1 MRDLL
6 VFAVYVLGYGALGS
20 ALGLAVA
27 AWMRH
32 PKQKLLKTFLFFAYL
47 TLLFSLSGFRF
58 GLRLLG
64 AWDGPGVA
72 VVFEILEWAAMASLI
87 YFLPATMNYILGRQ
101 WSAVRI
107 ARVSVAAAIYLGSGV
122 VSLAAASSTV
132 PKIMG
137 VLAFLLIV
145 FFVVA
150 DAASGLPMIRDEAT
164 RVSLFLLY
172 GVTFVFLPLAQVIPL
187 IVGGYN
193 RLLFLSTAIYHLIL
207 AICADVYLYRSLMYS
222 PDDEE
227 EEGKNFQASCE
238 DAGLTKREAEI
249 ALLISQG
256 YMYKEIGVLLDISPN
271 TVGSHVGT
279 IYRKTGTR
287 SKVGMVNAL
296 KNPPDRSASS

>member
-32 PKQKLLKTFLFFAYL
+32 PKRKLLKTFLFFAYL

-72 VVFEILEWAAMASLI
+72 VVFEVLEWAAMASLI

-101 WSAVRI
+101 WSSVRI
-107 ARVSVAAAIYLGSGV
+107 ARVSVAAVIYLGSGV
-122 VSLAAASSTV
+122 VSLAADSSTI
-132 PKIMG
+132 PRIMG

-207 AICADVYLYRSLMYS
+207 AICADVYFYRSLTYS
-222 PDDEE
+222 PDDKEDE
-227 EEGKNFQASCE
+227 AKAFRESCE
-238 DAGLTKREAEI
+238 RAGLTKREVEI
-249 ALLISQG
+249 AVLTVQG
-256 YMYKEIGVLLDISPN
+256 FTHKEIGTQLDISPN
-271 TVGSHVGT
+271 TVGNHVGA

-287 SKVGMVNAL
+287 SKVGMVNAM
-296 KNPPDRSASS
+296 KNPPGT